1 MDQGP
6 PKLIVLMLM
15 ILFSAAGA
23 AFPQSPKPLEFE
35 AAQKHWLA
43 RDQDNRKVVGGVAAS
58 EADHKWQ
65 VGLLRSS
72 IPDDYYALYCS
83 GSLVGPNIVLSAAH
97 CLLNLEP
104 SEISVLVGA
113 SKLDGSGVRVG
124 VEKIELNPAY
134 DINKLDAD
142 IARVTLK
149 EDVTAPAIRVASEAD
164 ETREFKANNS
174 LSVSGWGVFDTQLD
188 QKSSQLLE
196 TSVPFQPRK
205 LCNSA
210 ESYDNMITP
219 NMFCAGYLA
228 GGSDACTFDSGGPIT
243 VGTGKKRKLIGIV
256 SFGED
261 CGKPKKFGVYT
272 RVVPFRNWALA
283 QTAAK

>member
-1 MDQGP
+1 MDQGS

-15 ILFSAAGA
+15 TLFSTRGA
-23 AFPQSPKPLEFE
+23 ASQLPKPLEFE
-35 AAQKHWLA
+35 ATQKHWLA
-43 RDQDNRKVVGGVAAS
+43 RDQDNKKVVGGAAAS

-83 GSLVGPNIVLSAAH
+83 GSLVAPKIVLSAAH

-104 SEISVLVGA
+104 NEISVLVGA
-113 SKLDGSGVRVG
+113 SKLDGSGVRVA

-142 IARVTLK
+142 IARITLK
-149 EDVTAPAIRVASEAD
+149 EDVTAPAISVAGKAD
-164 ETREFKANNS
+164 ETRVFKANNS
-174 LSVSGWGVFDTQLD
+174 LSVSGWGVFDTTLN

-196 TSVPFQPRK
+196 ASVPFQPRK

-210 ESYDNMITP
+210 ESYNNMITP
-219 NMFCAGYLA
+219 NMFCAGYLG

-243 VGTGKKRKLIGIV
+243 VGTGKHRKLIGIV

-272 RVVPFRNWALA
+272 RVVPFRKWALA
-283 QTAAK
+283 KRAAK